1 MFAYINLEEKGPMKY
16 RRLAILIAVV
26 ALAGA
31 ACGGAATTIPSPVP
45 TAARSTAPTVAAATG
60 TPHATATLASTPA
73 PSRTPGP
80 TRSPAPTIG
89 EPADDGARII
99 AIDSPTSSDPATD
112 ARTRDLTIES
122 PGVGRAVVRLLLP
135 IDFDAQPSTRWP
147 VLYVLPGQS
156 SGHDVW
162 TGWSDLESLTA
173 PTDLLVV
180 IPDGGY
186 NEPGGQNYT
195 DWWNG
200 GHAGLHQWETFH
212 LVELLQL
219 LERNWQAGDKRAV
232 VGMSAG
238 GYGAIEYAARQPGL
252 FLFAG
257 AYSGV
262 FDPVGNVWFWDAPAM
277 MWGSPVAQADI
288 WSAHDPLL
296 NAEALRGT
304 DLYVAYG
311 NGEPGALDN
320 FAVSPFD
327 PTGEV
332 EREVA
337 KESAAFVQRLGELS
351 IPVTV
356 YAYGNGTHNGPY
368 INRDLNNSFPLIL
381 AALGL

>member
-1 MFAYINLEEKGPMKY
+1 MRSHDMG
-16 RRLAILIAVV
+16 RRILAGLTVLVVV
-26 ALAGA
+26 AGCTGSASLTPGA
-31 ACGGAATTIPSPVP
+31 TQAPSSTRRPVTT
-45 TAARSTAPTVAAATG
+45 STAS
-60 TPHATATLASTPA
+60 ATATPAVNATATPA
-73 PSRTPGP
+73 ATVSPMPSRTPGP

-162 TGWSDLESLTA
+162 SGWSDLESLTA

-186 NEPGGQNYT
+186 NEPGGSNYT

-238 GYGAIEYAARQPGL
+238 GYGAMEYAARQPGL

-262 FDPVGNVWFWDAPAM
+262 FDPVGNAALWAPPAM

-288 WSAHDPLL
+288 WRAHDPLL

-332 EREVA
+332 ERFVA
-337 KESAAFVQRLGELS
+337 KESAAFVQRLNELN

-368 INRDLNNSFPLIL
+368 INRDLQDSFALIL
-381 AALGL
+381 TALGE

>member
-1 MFAYINLEEKGPMKY
+1 MNT
-16 RRLAILIAVV
+16 RHLAILTVAIALV
-26 ALAGA
+26 ASGCSGA
-31 ACGGAATTIPSPVP
+31 
-45 TAARSTAPTVAAATG
+45 STASPT
-60 TPHATATLASTPA
+60 P
-73 PSRTPGP
+73 TPGP
-80 TRSPAPTIG
+80 TPTPAATQTPVPTPTGPPTIG
-89 EPADDGARII
+89 LPADDGARII
-99 AIDSPTSSDPATD
+99 AVETPTGGDPVTD

-135 IDFDAQPSTRWP
+135 NDFDAQPSTRWP

-156 SGHDVW
+156 SGHDGW

-173 PTDLLVV
+173 QTDLLVV
-180 IPDGGY
+180 IPDAGS
-186 NEPGGQNYT
+186 NEPGGSSYT

-219 LERNWQAGDKRAV
+219 LERNWQAGDRRAV
-232 VGMSAG
+232 VGVSGG

-262 FDPVGNVWFWDAPAM
+262 FDPFGNPGSWDAPPAV
-277 MWGSPVAQADI
+277 WGSPVNQADI
-288 WSAHDPLL
+288 WKAHDPLL

-304 DLYVAYG
+304 ELYVAYG

-320 FAVSPFD
+320 YALSPYD
-327 PTGEV
+327 PTGST

-337 KESAAFVQRLGELS
+337 KESAALVQRLNELN

-368 INRDLNNSFPLIL
+368 INRDLNDSFPLIL
-381 AALGL
+381 NALGL